1 MRLFRESLL
10 ITWGKNQW
18 DPHIITNGFIVIMAL
33 AVFVKLLLDIAWHT
47 GFKWKCDTVYHLHWW
62 RLVCEASFLPQNC
75 RSSRPEVFCEKGVLR
90 NLAKL
95 TGKHLCQSLFF
106 NKAAGKRLCQKCLPV
121 NFAKFLGTSFLKEH
135 LMWQLMHLIS
145 CQSILSSFLAFF
157 PIIAVQ
163 EDDTLH
169 TNNNNHRNLLGLF
182 HNSLINWLVGMGKWI
197 NCRNYCI

>member
-1 MRLFRESLL
+1 MRSSYHNKWFHSY
-10 ITWGKNQW
+10 
-18 DPHIITNGFIVIMAL
+18 NGPCSFCKTFTGHCVTYWFQMKMWYCISFAL
-33 AVFVKLLLDIAWHT
+33 
-47 GFKWKCDTVYHLHWW
+47 W

-75 RSSRPEVFCEKGVLR
+75 RSSRPEVFCKKGVLR